1 MLLTQRIFFDLTDGL
16 TTLCDEVGVEVRD
29 LDEALQQA
37 RLAVAELLSSGELG
51 SNANWRMIV
60 RDGNRTVL
68 TTLCIE

>member
-1 MLLTQRIFFDLTDGL
+1 MLLTQRIFFDLTDGQ